1 MLISPTSPSRA
12 CPACLR
18 VPHGSTSGTEL
29 PLRRIIRGMDAKHML
44 ERVAT
49 LKQEMQ
55 NLHVAN
61 ARLDEPRWK
70 KGSYEARLSRL
81 EEIKAELAEM
91 LYEFKRTGTD

>member
-1 MLISPTSPSRA
+1 M
-12 CPACLR
+12 
-18 VPHGSTSGTEL
+18 
-29 PLRRIIRGMDAKHML
+29 IRGMDAKHML

-61 ARLDEPRWK
+61 ARLDEPRHSR
-70 KGSYEARLSRL
+70 GNYEARFSRL
-81 EEIKAELAEM
+81 EQIKAELAEM

>member
-1 MLISPTSPSRA
+1 MGRRSDLLELALASRA
-12 CPACLR
+12 YD
-18 VPHGSTSGTEL
+18 
-29 PLRRIIRGMDAKHML
+29 PLMDAKHML

>member
-1 MLISPTSPSRA
+1 
-12 CPACLR
+12 
-18 VPHGSTSGTEL
+18 
-29 PLRRIIRGMDAKHML
+29 MDAKHIL

-49 LKQEMQ
+49 LKLEMQ
-55 NLHVAN
+55 ELRVEN

-70 KGSYEARLSRL
+70 KEGYESRLSRL